1 MILILVV
8 GAFLRLRGIYWG
20 EYSFMHPDERFLIW
34 VGTDISPVNNLGEY
48 FDTVNSSLNPNNRG
62 HTFYVYGTLPMFL
75 ARYATEWVYGH
86 SGFME
91 MTNVGRPLSAAADLL
106 LVFIVYLIGA
116 RLYDRRVGLLGAAFS
131 AMAVLQI
138 QQSHF
143 FTMDTFATLFTTLA
157 FYYAARISM
166 ENGYIELPGSAAVEP
181 DAIEGDGEV
190 KRIQSGFNRISAQ
203 PVFLVKPGFWG
214 FTGFGRR
221 IQVKCGL
228 NCIAPARSSTRAVD
242 APAGRRAKP
251 LAVEFTGLHA
261 GWRIGQPGDFPHL
274 PTVCLSW
281 PRDPWT
287 EAQSTVGGK
296 HSRTAGARLRGCG
309 FSSRLTMGAA
319 VDLFLRKE
327 PGAVWIGPAPR
338 DAGVERFPL
347 GSCGGFC
354 VEIGSATT

>member
-1 MILILVV
+1 MTEQENSAPISTPQVKKKTIIFEILLILILVV

-75 ARYATEWVYGH
+75 ARYVTDWVYGH

-166 ENGYIELPGSAAVEP
+166 ENGYIMLPGSAAVES
-181 DAIEGDGEV
+181 DVSDWDGVV
-190 KRIQSGFNRISAQ
+190 KRIQSVSIGFLRS
-203 PVFLVKPGFWG
+203 PYFLLSL
-214 FTGFGRR
+214 GFG
-221 IQVKCGL
+221 ISLGL
-228 NCIAPARSSTRAVD
+228 AGASKLNAVPIALLLPVVLIVQLMRL
-242 APAGRRAKP
+242 PAGERSRW
-251 LAVEFTGLHA
+251 LLHSL
-261 GWRIGQPGDFPHL
+261 GDFPYL

-281 PRDPWT
+281 SRHSWS

-296 HSRTAGARLRGCG
+296 HS
-309 FSSRLTMGAA
+309 
-319 VDLFLRKE
+319 
-327 PGAVWIGPAPR
+327 
-338 DAGVERFPL
+338 
-347 GSCGGFC
+347 
-354 VEIGSATT
+354 